1 MKNTKD
7 ILINVIKKCDI
18 VFSSDK
24 YKNCII
30 SREVLLISF
39 MEYLSSTLD
48 LPDKRI
54 GVVLNSNPLCF
65 DIITVLFSSLYNII
79 NSNIS
84 SDELIDTLSPGDIV
98 CYQKNNGTVEK
109 LKFAGKLDCDGNL
122 SSSYIQLEK
131 ENYKTW
137 VRKDHWHSIKP
148 YYGNS
153 SNLDS
158 RGLRK
163 KNPNV
168 EIFFKDILE
177 YKISDIPV
185 EFTNSTIVVMP
196 KEEIDQIL
204 KYTFIKFNNKTIKLL
219 DLVTATY
226 YTDSSQ
232 IFYSGNQTK
241 ADPVLKIT
249 NKFDIAFDLIKDNSN
264 NSNIGFIVSGEE
276 TIKRGYT
283 ELNRLI
289 KRKSVKNTYILA
301 PIGYDY
307 DKIKCLINNENV
319 IDAFVCTKEFLNTF
333 KSIDIVENN
342 ELTRILNCKSIAI
355 KTQNIICETIKSI
368 DSVKPKTFK
377 LSLKKIKESVYENDI
392 KDEFIVQSYSLWN
405 LFQFA
410 IFKMTAYNNLIS
422 KGKISATLINDRFF
436 RLNEIAKEFPESL
449 CEDCKIVIEQLEES
463 YKQVEKYSKK
473 ENEVRNILKY
483 SQSKKIALV
492 VHKSAYRDVLREDS
506 KFNSFD
512 IFTPFD
518 FIETE
523 MYDTIVSFG
532 NYCGN
537 HFNPNNCFN
546 SGELKLILFDYEIP
560 TFYYKKK
567 KYEEMIY
574 HANKD
579 SFFPICQNISNYNNN
594 ELIKAN
600 EEEKLDSELISHI
613 NDIVIKNTK
622 IFTNGNYNSQNVEAV
637 KIIRFSENECVAYF
651 TKYYKACCFNPNDES
666 IKEISV
672 DDISEGNLILF
683 TKNDSNTRDILDR
696 IIQILIHSESV
707 NEEIIHNYNLSK
719 VWKKSLRN
727 YIDEHSISQSKAA
740 ADLVKLGATVQPQTI
755 KSWIDIDSQTVKPND
770 KINIKIIGEY
780 TGTAE
785 LCQYTD
791 KYFDACNI
799 VYKLRCKIREEIKK
813 LIVKKFKGEQISN
826 DSILSEIEN
835 VESLYDLLTVE
846 TVFDIKENVPA
857 VCTNRPLN
865 I

>member
-30 SREVLLISF
+30 SKEVLLMSF
-39 MEYLSSTLD
+39 IEYLSSTLN
-48 LPDKRI
+48 LPNKRI
-54 GVVLNSNPLCF
+54 GIVLNLNPLCF
-65 DIITVLFSSLYNII
+65 DIITVLFSSLYDIV
-79 NSNIS
+79 NSEIS
-84 SDELIDTLSPGDIV
+84 SDELIENLSPGDIV
-98 CYQKNNGTVEK
+98 CYQKSNSTVEK
-109 LKFAGKLDCDGNL
+109 LKFVGKFDYHGNP
-122 SSSYIQLEK
+122 SDSYIQLEK
-131 ENYKTW
+131 ENNKTW
-137 VRKDHWHSIKP
+137 VRKDHWNSIKP

-153 SNLDS
+153 LNLDA

-168 EIFFKDILE
+168 ELFFTDILGYE
-177 YKISDIPV
+177 RSQIPA
-185 EFTNSTIVVMP
+185 EFTNSTIVIMS

-204 KYTFIKFNNKTIKLL
+204 KYTFIKFNGKTIKLL

-226 YTDSSQ
+226 YTDKNNL
-232 IFYSGNQTK
+232 FYGGNQTK
-241 ADPVLKIT
+241 AEPVLKIT

-264 NSNIGFIVSGEE
+264 NKNIGLIVSGEE
-276 TIKRGYT
+276 TIRRGYT

-289 KRKSVKNTYILA
+289 KRRSIKNTYILV

-307 DKIKCLINNENV
+307 DKIKGLINDEYD

-342 ELTRILNCKSIAI
+342 ALTRILNYKSIGI
-355 KTQNIICETIKSI
+355 KMQKITCKTIESI
-368 DSVKPKTFK
+368 DSVKPRIFK
-377 LSLKKIKESVYENDI
+377 LSLKKFKESVYESDN

-410 IFKMTAYNNLIS
+410 IFKITTYNNLII
-422 KGKISATLINDRFF
+422 KGKISGTLINDRLF
-436 RLNEIAKEFPESL
+436 RLNEIVKGFPESL
-449 CEDCKIVIEQLEES
+449 CENCKTVINQLEES
-463 YKQVEKYSKK
+463 YKQVEKYLKK
-473 ENEVRNILKY
+473 ENAMRNILKY
-483 SQSKKIALV
+483 SQGKKIALV
-492 VHKSAYRDVLREDS
+492 VHKSSYRDVLREDP
-506 KFNSFD
+506 KFNSLD
-512 IFTPFD
+512 IFTPSD
-518 FIETE
+518 FIKNE
-523 MYDTIVSFG
+523 MFDTVVSFG

-537 HFNPNNCFN
+537 NFNPNNCFN
-546 SGELKLILFDYEIP
+546 TLEVKMILFDYEIP
-560 TFYYKKK
+560 TFNYKRRQ
-567 KYEEMIY
+567 YEEMIS

-579 SFFPICQNISNYNNN
+579 SFFPVSQNISNYNDN
-594 ELIKAN
+594 ELVKAN
-600 EEEKLDSELISHI
+600 EEEAIDTELISHI
-613 NDIVIKNTK
+613 NDIVIKNTR
-622 IFTNGNYNSQNVEAV
+622 IFTNGNHTSQNVEAV

-666 IKEISV
+666 IKEVSV

-683 TKNDSNTRDILDR
+683 TKNDSNTRDILDGV
-696 IIQILIHSESV
+696 IQMLIYSNSV
-707 NEEIIHNYNLSK
+707 NDEIIYNYNLSK
-719 VWKKSLRN
+719 VWKNVLRN
-727 YIDEHSISQSKAA
+727 YIDKHSISPAKAA
-740 ADLVKLGATVQPQTI
+740 DDLIKLGATVQTQTI

-770 KINIKIIGEY
+770 KINIKIIGQY
-780 TGTAE
+780 TGSSE

-813 LIVKKFKGEQISN
+813 LIIKKFKGEQISN